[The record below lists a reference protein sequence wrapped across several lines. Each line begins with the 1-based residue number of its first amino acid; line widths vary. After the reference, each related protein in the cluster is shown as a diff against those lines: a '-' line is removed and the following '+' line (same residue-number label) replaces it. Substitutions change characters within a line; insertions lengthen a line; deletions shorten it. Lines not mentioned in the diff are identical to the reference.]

1 MRFVEVVKHYPGQQQ
16 VNLSVEIEVPGN
28 WFGGTEMG
36 SLNAS
41 ERRQKYKAQAV
52 EYVEVR
58 EFPGATARA
67 RKVKA
72 PAIRF
77 ICLDDASSDPNSDGY
92 WMQLSQWNRFRH
104 DTFKERPDD
113 EMPFILGT
121 GTPSALAAELDSGG
135 AQIADGTCKSR
146 VLSTCTMNVTRWQG
160 LYRMVNK
167 NRRLAQKLAVALT
180 GTEGG
185 DEPMDEELEEVGDEE
200 EEQEQEEEHQYDS
213 DTDDD
218 EQLLEADSDEEQ
230 VQANEVANKQF
241 PLAHRL
247 LDDTG
252 FKNNSLLESVLHSCN
267 QVSGLVQKQDGM
279 GLSMGFQMA
288 KVLKD
293 EVTSMKLMVVSG
305 TSKDG
310 DWKEIHAGT
319 LPPMFKKQRSVLAE
333 QLEMRFKIDGT
344 PDNNTL
350 LALKM
355 DPSVNTSAEDGI
367 FSKRTATQQLMMGEY
382 RRRLVRRHKLMCTV
396 ADRVA
401 GSSHGNSA
409 GAAAKRKAPSTGG
422 VVKKGPASV
431 LARISHLNSEKQV
444 VMPVMNAENTDKSLE
459 VVKLEEAKYASICV
473 SVYANTEQFMDAGI
487 FDLGLFWSQQKSIL
501 PVHYSLWMAEVGCA
515 KVASANVEV
524 VFSGAGRISQ
534 KSRCLDPQLLSDYS
548 FLHYNYKY
556 DWLRPT
562 LEEIVAAYMKLYG
575 KESRDSDDESSGT
588 EGSEGTEEEVGE
600 EEGEEGDEKD

>member
-1 MRFVEVVKHYPGQQQ
+1 
-16 VNLSVEIEVPGN
+16 
-28 WFGGTEMG
+28 
-36 SLNAS
+36 
-41 ERRQKYKAQAV
+41 
-52 EYVEVR
+52 
-58 EFPGATARA
+58 
-67 RKVKA
+67 
-72 PAIRF
+72 
-77 ICLDDASSDPNSDGY
+77 
-92 WMQLSQWNRFRH
+92 
-104 DTFKERPDD
+104 
-113 EMPFILGT
+113 
-121 GTPSALAAELDSGG
+121 
-135 AQIADGTCKSR
+135 
-146 VLSTCTMNVTRWQG
+146 
-160 LYRMVNK
+160 
-167 NRRLAQKLAVALT
+167 
-180 GTEGG
+180 
-185 DEPMDEELEEVGDEE
+185 MDEELEEVGDEE

-600 EEGEEGDEKD
+600 EDGEEGDEKD